1 MISFCSYS
9 CANQRIETKNC
20 TDGFWKIEC
29 PVPAHFF
36 RYAFGVLRLIKTFFF
51 LVDSHGNFVYSLSCN
66 HRLHAYVVHTTLQYT
81 IAPMGYIRMN
91 YHSSMVFS
99 IYFRILFAFVL
110 CPFIRFC
117 TIKTFYA
124 LLWLRSTDIIHWYRQ
139 EYYAIAAFVVVVVE
153 PNNTW
158 DPPFNMTRTIDE

>member
-51 LVDSHGNFVYSLSCN
+51 LVDSHGNFCILVVMQSSTPCVRSTYYITIYNRSNGIYTNELSQFNGIFYLFSDFICFCSLSVYSL
-66 HRLHAYVVHTTLQYT
+66 LHNQNILRIVV
-81 IAPMGYIRMN
+81 IAIDGYYSLI
-91 YHSSMVFS
+91 
-99 IYFRILFAFVL
+99 
-110 CPFIRFC
+110 
-117 TIKTFYA
+117 
-124 LLWLRSTDIIHWYRQ
+124 
-139 EYYAIAAFVVVVVE
+139 
-153 PNNTW
+153 
-158 DPPFNMTRTIDE
+158 